1 MNDAEILNLF
11 LEKIPSKYPEHMLCY
26 FANNA
31 LHGRQLP
38 FTSALLRT
46 LSCTEAACPGYAQE
60 MLTRMGSIKGTGEPQ
75 YSSPKWVVGGGG
87 GGGGGAAPPAATG
100 RAAKKKE

>member
-75 YSSPKWVVGGGG
+75 YSSPKWVVGWGPRGR
-87 GGGGGAAPPAATG
+87 PPPTRVEG
-100 RAAKKKE
+100 RD